1 MRFLLVFLYGRVPC
15 GRLTKK
21 EVETGGHRRERI
33 GPWNRRGQKTTIGG
47 MVFKKKKSRSVVQRA
62 TFDHGGSF
70 KVILGIRIQW
80 REVEIG
86 GNDSG
91 KLTLSFV
98 RTEIVR

>member
-1 MRFLLVFLYGRVPC
+1 MADSPKKRLRRGVIGGRELVLG
-15 GRLTKK
+15 
-21 EVETGGHRRERI
+21 TGG
-33 GPWNRRGQKTTIGG
+33 GTKTTIGG